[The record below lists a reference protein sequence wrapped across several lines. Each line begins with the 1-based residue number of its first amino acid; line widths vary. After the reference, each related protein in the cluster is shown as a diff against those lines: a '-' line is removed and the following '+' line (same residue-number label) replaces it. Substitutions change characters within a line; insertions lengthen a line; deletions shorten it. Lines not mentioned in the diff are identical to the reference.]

1 MPCLLRL
8 KRLPKYNNRRP
19 AMTDKMI
26 AKRVGSN
33 NKVAMISI
41 EKDNKMMSIIGGK
54 PSLYMANI
62 KAL

>member
-1 MPCLLRL
+1 M
-8 KRLPKYNNRRP
+8 P

-33 NKVAMISI
+33 NKVAIISI
-41 EKDNKMMSIIGGK
+41 EKDNKMISIIGGK
-54 PSLYMANI
+54 PSLYMAKI

>member
-1 MPCLLRL
+1 MACLLRL
-8 KRLPKYNNRRP
+8 KRLPKYNNRIP

-26 AKRVGSN
+26 AKRVGSK

-41 EKDNKMMSIIGGK
+41 EKDNKMISIIGGR
-54 PSLYMANI
+54 PSLYMANM